1 MKQIPNFLLL
11 AALTFTASATGQD
24 TKNATTPNAT
34 SGPQSPQRSAPRV
47 VELKAHDGTILK
59 GSYFAAAKQGPGV
72 LLLHQGNRTRKSW
85 DQLAGQLAAAGINT
99 LTLDLRGFGESGGQS
114 KPYNRLTN
122 ARDIDTAFQYLVSQR
137 GVKRDVIGVGGAGW
151 FGVLPSVEVAN
162 QHTAEV
168 KSLVLLSGETL
179 QDGLEFMRQASQ
191 LPGLFVVADDDEYP
205 PTVEAMELLYI
216 TASNSGKKF
225 VHYSAAQ
232 EAPWL
237 WYETFDISKVPA
249 NGGHGTDMFKI
260 HPELPGII
268 VNWFV
273 TTLMKT
279 PGHAPADTVAS
290 ATILNQIR
298 MPGGIAQVTQ
308 QLMEARRKDP
318 KAQLWPEITVDII
331 GADYL
336 RAGDAKD
343 AIEVFKLNLLA
354 YPDSADADSDLADA
368 YLKDGQKDPAR
379 QLAEKGLALLDSHA
393 APASSWSDTQERR
406 GEIRSGLQDILKKLS
421 AN

>member
-1 MKQIPNFLLL
+1 
-11 AALTFTASATGQD
+11 
-24 TKNATTPNAT
+24 
-34 SGPQSPQRSAPRV
+34 
-47 VELKAHDGTILK
+47 
-59 GSYFAAAKQGPGV
+59 V
-72 LLLHQGNRTRKSW
+72 LLLHQSNRTRKAW
-85 DQLAGQLAAAGINT
+85 EDVAAQLAAAGINT
-99 LTLDLRGFGESGGQS
+99 LTLDMRGFGESAGKP

-122 ARDIDTAFQYLVSQR
+122 ARDIDAAFQFLVSQP

-151 FGVLPSVEVAN
+151 FGVLPSVDVAR
-162 QHTAEV
+162 QHAAEV

-179 QDGLEFMRQASQ
+179 QDGLQFLRQASQ

-216 TASNSGKKF
+216 TSSNPGKKF

-237 WYETFDISKVPA
+237 WYETSDISKVPG

-273 TTLMKT
+273 TTLIKT
-279 PGHAPADTVAS
+279 PGHAPADTLAS
-290 ATILNQIR
+290 AAILNQIR
-298 MPGGIAQVTQ
+298 MPGGVAQVTQ

-318 KAQLWPEITVDII
+318 QLQLWPEITVDII
-331 GADYL
+331 GSGHL
-336 RAGDAKD
+336 REGEIKE

-354 YPDSADADSDLADA
+354 YPDSADAHNNLAGA
-368 YLKDGQKDPAR
+368 YLQDGQKEPAR

-393 APASSWSDTQERR
+393 LPASSWSDTEQRR
-406 GEIRSGLQDILKKLS
+406 GEVRSGLQDVLKKLS
-421 AN
+421 AAH